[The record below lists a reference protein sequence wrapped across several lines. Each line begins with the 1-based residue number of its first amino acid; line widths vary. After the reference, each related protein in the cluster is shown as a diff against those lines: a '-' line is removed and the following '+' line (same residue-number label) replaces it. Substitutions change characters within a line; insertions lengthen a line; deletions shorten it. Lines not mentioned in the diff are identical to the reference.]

1 MLELKSE
8 IQLLVI
14 FGDPRV
20 CGKMGGA
27 MGKDSS
33 GGLSPNR
40 KLLSL
45 TDYLPGFVTYHC
57 AMIGLDMSGK
67 TTVLYR
73 LKFDQYVSAAP
84 TIGFN
89 CEKVRGY
96 FQIFKNEIIYCIISV
111 LIAEPSYWRHQSE
124 SLSMSYKKTIK

>member
-1 MLELKSE
+1 
-8 IQLLVI
+8 
-14 FGDPRV
+14 
-20 CGKMGGA
+20 MGGA
-27 MGKDSS
+27 MGKDSNSMMS
-33 GGLSPNR
+33 GSNR

-89 CEKVRGY
+89 CEKVSQRRDWGD
-96 FQIFKNEIIYCIISV
+96 
-111 LIAEPSYWRHQSE
+111 
-124 SLSMSYKKTIK
+124 